1 MPDSRNSA
9 DDAAGN
15 WQSVFRALPRHL
27 RKRDVTRTKRGNIG
41 ISILRLHDK
50 ERQAFVPLREIPIV
64 SREQSGKAIVADLVR
79 LGERQQ
85 LNEEAR
91 QLDNMIVSAPWVLVT
106 RADGK
111 TQTAIEIGCGV
122 EIAHCV
128 NNVIQSA

>member
-1 MPDSRNSA
+1 
-9 DDAAGN
+9 
-15 WQSVFRALPRHL
+15 
-27 RKRDVTRTKRGNIG
+27 
-41 ISILRLHDK
+41 
-50 ERQAFVPLREIPIV
+50 VPLREILIV

-91 QLDNMIVSAPWVLVT
+91 QLYNMIVRAPWVLVT

-128 NNVIQSA
+128 NNVIQSAWHGRLR